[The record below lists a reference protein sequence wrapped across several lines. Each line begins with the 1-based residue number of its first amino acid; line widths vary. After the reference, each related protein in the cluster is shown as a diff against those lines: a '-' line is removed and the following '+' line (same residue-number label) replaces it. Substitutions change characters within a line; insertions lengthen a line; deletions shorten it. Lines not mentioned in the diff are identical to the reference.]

1 MGEEREMVEKE
12 IDLEPSDDFYRLTY
26 LMGVTRRLLECPTCG
41 RGLRSYR
48 YLYGSKHEGKDI

>member
-1 MGEEREMVEKE
+1 MVEKE